1 MQMAK
6 ERIVV
11 KIGSSSLTND
21 KYEID
26 QQKLEDHVHAIAA
39 LRKQN
44 HDVILVSSGAV
55 AAGFKRLGYASR
67 PVALKGKQ
75 AAAAVGQSLLIQTY
89 LEKLHA
95 YDITAALLL
104 LTRSDFSNRERYQNA
119 FATIS
124 ELLDRG
130 VLPII
135 NENDTIAVDEL
146 TFGDND
152 MLSAL
157 VSGFVHADRLIILTD
172 INGIYNG
179 NPKTNPG
186 AKKLHYLENI
196 TDSMIQAADENASKM
211 GTGGMK
217 SKLIAA
223 KTALSLGVPVF
234 VGQGEGKNKL
244 LDVIK
249 GEGNGTYIA
258 NPELHWV
265 NTKKQWIGLHSKSSG
280 KIYVD
285 QGAEEAIRFNSK
297 SLLSAGVFKVK
308 GMFEEG
314 DVVEV
319 LSKNGLLGKGQ
330 VKCSS
335 NELKQWLE
343 NRKKEAGKPALKVIR
358 GDHWVD
364 LTTQKEDVEDE
375 QSTVRER
382 STVER

>member
-1 MQMAK
+1 MTK

-11 KIGSSSLTND
+11 KIGSSSLTNE
-21 KYEID
+21 YGEIN
-26 QQKLEDHVHAIAA
+26 QKKLEDHVHAIAA
-39 LRKQN
+39 LIKKK
-44 HDVILVSSGAV
+44 HEVILVSSGAV
-55 AAGFKRLGYASR
+55 AAGFKKLGYSAR
-67 PVALKGKQ
+67 PVNLKERQ
-75 AAAAVGQSLLIQTY
+75 AAAAVGQSILIQTY
-89 LEKLHA
+89 LEKLNT
-95 YDITAALLL
+95 YSIPAALLL
-104 LTRSDFSNRERYQNA
+104 MTRSDFSNRERYQNA

-124 ELLDRG
+124 ELLSRG

-135 NENDTIAVDEL
+135 NENDTVAVDEL

-172 INGIYNG
+172 INGIYDG
-179 NPKTNPG
+179 NPKKDPS
-186 AKKLHYLENI
+186 AKKLHYVENI
-196 TDSMIQAADENASKM
+196 TDSMIKKADENGSKV

-217 SKLIAA
+217 SKLLAA

-234 VGQGEGKNKL
+234 VGQGKGKQKL
-244 LDVIK
+244 LKVIK

-285 QGAEEAIRFNSK
+285 QGAEEAIRFHSK
-297 SLLSAGVFKVK
+297 SLLSAGIFKVK
-308 GMFEEG
+308 GMFEAG

-335 NELKQWLE
+335 NELKEWME
-343 NRKKEAGKPALKVIR
+343 KRKRGAGEPALRVIR

-364 LTTQKEDVEDE
+364 LTTQKEDLENE
-375 QSTVRER
+375 QRTNRER
-382 STVER
+382 STVKG